1 MNLFEGSVAM
11 LLSTDQASLGNFIS
25 HDVARFLLVIMPIL
39 AGAIVCV
46 LILYNEQDSNTSNQT
61 NSVVPHYQPR
71 ETPTSEH
78 HGTHR
83 NVIASM
89 ILTGFIASMIIG
101 AAIIAVLDYYTYTAT
116 GTHLHFDLSMP
127 VINSTGNMFLDLGT
141 LMIVAL
147 IAGVLIIVG
156 IMTLAIS
163 LKPKPEDQILTR
175 PAYLPQDYAEP
186 AQSFSSNLP
195 FQPPVIPRSHVVCRY
210 CGHEIAHGKYCS
222 ECHLTSGYSTS

>member
-1 MNLFEGSVAM
+1 MIAMEESVAI
-11 LLSTDQASLGNFIS
+11 LLANEFPLGNFIT
-25 HDVARFLLVIMPIL
+25 HDVARLLLVIMPIL

-46 LILYNEQDSNTSNQT
+46 LILYNEQDSETSDQT
-61 NSVVPHYQPR
+61 NSVVPHSLSR
-71 ETPTSEH
+71 EPSTSEH